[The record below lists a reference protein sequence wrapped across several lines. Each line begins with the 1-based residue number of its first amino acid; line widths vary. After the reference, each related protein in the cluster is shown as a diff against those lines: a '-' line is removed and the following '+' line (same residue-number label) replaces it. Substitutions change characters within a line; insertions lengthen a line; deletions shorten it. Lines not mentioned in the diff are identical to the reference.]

1 MRVLAELVGPAVP
14 VVVDG
19 ADEVWARA
27 DQSCERTTNHSWK
40 FALSGALS
48 FNTYFGSFPLWKWR
62 EETTLKNLSLLVS
75 GKGQFDIQ
83 IDYLCLLSL
92 EQSSF
97 HLNPFHHINFQEVC

>member
-27 DQSCERTTNHSWK
+27 DQSCERTVNHSWK

-62 EETTLKNLSLLVS
+62 E
-75 GKGQFDIQ
+75 
-83 IDYLCLLSL
+83 
-92 EQSSF
+92 
-97 HLNPFHHINFQEVC
+97 